1 MDPPI
6 AKGEWE
12 VEGEVGR
19 VGTPKRD
26 QVKGYFK
33 NLQAVMYMQATNN
46 AKFDMAWTLLRAT
59 K

>member
-6 AKGEWE
+6 AKGEW
-12 VEGEVGR
+12 EVGR

-33 NLQAVMYMQATNN
+33 NLQAVMYMQATNK
-46 AKFDMAWTLLRAT
+46 AKFVMAWTLLRAT